1 MLWVFL
7 GIAAV
12 TVLGILFSAKEKVD
26 KMKEDA
32 GMSSKDKKK

>member
-7 GIAAV
+7 GIAAIV
-12 TVLGILFSAKEKVD
+12 VLGLVFSAKEKVD